1 MQFAA
6 GKSSRKKET
15 ERCVKTVV
23 NLLNVESVLFYVVI
37 CLYFVAMI
45 GYFLFVALKKDGVAK
60 LAAVIQLVGLVLHTA
75 ALVCRGIGAGRLP
88 LTNQYEFATSFAWGL
103 CLVSLLFIW
112 RFKFPVIG
120 TIAAP
125 VILLLIGYAAMQSRE
140 VKELMPALRS
150 SWLGFHVSTAII
162 AYGSFGVSFVLGII
176 FLLRD
181 KMKDRGFWDKHVPA
195 KEKLDLISYRSVC
208 LGLLFLTFTIVT
220 GAIWAEQAWGSYWS
234 WDPKETWSLVTW
246 LVYAVYLHLRI
257 IRGWRG
263 KTAAIFAVAG
273 FICVIFTYIGVNT
286 FLPGIHSYA

>member
-1 MQFAA
+1 M
-6 GKSSRKKET
+6 
-15 ERCVKTVV
+15 V

-37 CLYFVAMI
+37 CLYFLAMI
-45 GYFLFVALKKDGVAK
+45 GYFLFIAIKKDGVAK
-60 LAAVIQLVGLVLHTA
+60 AAAIVQTVGLVLHTA
-75 ALVCRGIGAGRLP
+75 ALICRGIGAGRLP
-88 LTNQYEFATSFAWGL
+88 MTNQYEFATSFAWGL
-103 CLVSLLFIW
+103 SLVSLIFIAKY
-112 RFKFPVIG
+112 KFPVIG
-120 TIAAP
+120 AFAAP

-162 AYGSFGVSFVLGII
+162 AYGSFGVSFVLGVI

-181 KMKDRGFWDKHVPA
+181 RMKDRGFWDRHVPA
-195 KEKLDLISYRSVC
+195 KEKLDLIAYRSVC

-246 LVYAVYLHLRI
+246 LIYAVYLHFRI
-257 IRGWRG
+257 FRGWKG
-263 KTAAIFAVAG
+263 KAAAIFAVVG
-273 FICVIFTYIGVNT
+273 FVCVMFTYVGVNT